1 MRYFSNFPKLITS
14 DGKGNV
20 NLSTNLLTRVNL
32 VPSLLNNP
40 SLFYKYNLQDGDTP
54 EIIASKY
61 YDNPYRYW
69 IFLYGNNI
77 MDPQWDLALSNRN
90 FDAYLENKYY
100 ASANSNNQTVIAY
113 TKSTVKYYKKV
124 VITLDSNTETETTLK
139 YNVDAQTYA
148 NLPSNLVTTKYF
160 NGSTFV
166 TVTETKETQNIYDYE
181 LEVNENKREVNIVNR
196 TYATSMEEKLKSL
209 LST

>member
-14 DGKGNV
+14 DGRGNV
-20 NLSTNLLTRVNL
+20 NLSTNLLARVNL
-32 VPSLLNNP
+32 VPSLLKNP
-40 SLFYKYNLQDGDTP
+40 ALYYKYTMQDGDTP

-77 MDPQWDLALSNRN
+77 MDPQWDLALSNLN
-90 FDAYLENKYY
+90 FEAYLQSKYY
-100 ASANSNNQTVIAY
+100 ADANSNNQSVIAY
-113 TKSTVKYYKKV
+113 TKSTTKYYKKV
-124 VITLDSNTETETTLK
+124 VTTYDSGSQTETTMK
-139 YNVDAQTYA
+139 YKVDAQTYA

-160 NGSTFV
+160 NALSYV

-181 LEVNENKREVNIVNR
+181 LETNEEKREVNIINSS
-196 TYATSMEEKLKSL
+196 YAGPMEERLKSL

>member
-14 DGKGNV
+14 DGRGNV

-40 SLFYKYNLQDGDTP
+40 SIFYKYNLQDGDTP

-77 MDPQWDLALSNRN
+77 MDPQWDLSLSDKN
-90 FDAYLENKYY
+90 FEAYLQSKYY
-100 ASANSNNQTVIAY
+100 DSANSNNQTVLAY

-124 VITLDSNTETETTLK
+124 VTTLDSNTETETTLK

-160 NGSTFV
+160 NGLTFV
-166 TVTETKETQNIYDYE
+166 TVTQTKETQNIYDYE
-181 LEVNENKREVNIVNR
+181 LEVNESKREVNIVNR
-196 TYATSMEEKLKSL
+196 TYATSMEERLKSL

>member
-77 MDPQWDLALSNRN
+77 MDPQWDLALSNKN

>member
-77 MDPQWDLALSNRN
+77 MDPQWDLALSNKN

-160 NGSTFV
+160 SGSTFV

>member
-1 MRYFSNFPKLITS
+1 
-14 DGKGNV
+14 
-20 NLSTNLLTRVNL
+20 
-32 VPSLLNNP
+32 
-40 SLFYKYNLQDGDTP
+40 
-54 EIIASKY
+54 
-61 YDNPYRYW
+61 
-69 IFLYGNNI
+69 LYGNNI